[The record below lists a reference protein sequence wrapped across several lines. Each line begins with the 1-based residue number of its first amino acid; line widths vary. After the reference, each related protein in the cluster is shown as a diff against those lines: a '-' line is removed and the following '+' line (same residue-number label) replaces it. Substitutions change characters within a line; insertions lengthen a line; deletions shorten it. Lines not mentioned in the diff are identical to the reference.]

1 MRKLIYFIIQILW
14 SLVLSTAVWYLFF
27 VYAFSEHSDNTTAG
41 VALFA
46 GGVVYI
52 IRTLVQIIAGIRK
65 VKEWRWWVILVSVLI
80 AAAIAFIGSLIALVG
95 PELITRIAANL

>member
-1 MRKLIYFIIQILW
+1 MRKSIYFIIQIIW
-14 SLVLSTAVWYLFF
+14 SLVLSTAVWYLFL

-41 VALFA
+41 VALFT

-52 IRTLVQIIAGIRK
+52 ILTLVQIIAGIRK

-80 AAAIAFIGSLIALVG
+80 AAAIAFIGALIAVCG
-95 PELITRIAANL
+95 SELITRIAANL